1 MKRLSWPCSPVF
13 DALFVKEVKRGIF
26 PAGTS
31 GRKGSDRPFLSG
43 GEADRRGRFG
53 GIKGANANSL
63 RGQGSRGKACPP
75 GRVRLCRR
83 YIALAA
89 ACDNLF
95 YSLQVENLSFL

>member
-31 GRKGSDRPFLSG
+31 GRKGSDKPFLSG

-63 RGQGSRGKACPP
+63 RGQGSRGKACPAQVVDSA
-75 GRVRLCRR
+75 G
-83 YIALAA
+83 YGEALPQIH
-89 ACDNLF
+89 C
-95 YSLQVENLSFL
+95 SSGGMR